1 MGASLVNA
9 AFAGAARLG
18 CTRMTLLVGGRNQAA
33 RALYERIRFEPVAT
47 FVAAGG
53 AYPRRSTSVAPG
65 AVIMTR
71 R

>member
-33 RALYERIRFEPVAT
+33 RALYESIRFEPVAT